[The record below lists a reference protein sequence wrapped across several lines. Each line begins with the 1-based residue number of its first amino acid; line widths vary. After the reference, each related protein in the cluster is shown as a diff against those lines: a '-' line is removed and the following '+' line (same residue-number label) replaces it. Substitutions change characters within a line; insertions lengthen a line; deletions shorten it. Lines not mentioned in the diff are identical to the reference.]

1 MGCGPIGCL
10 AGARSWSTF
19 DLSSNLMAELVNLQQ
34 ARKRAARMEQAQR
47 AHQSRVDHGRSKAE
61 RDLAH
66 ARNEKAQR
74 ALDGHR
80 RDGGG
85 Q

>member
-1 MGCGPIGCL
+1 
-10 AGARSWSTF
+10 
-19 DLSSNLMAELVNLQQ
+19 MAELVNLRQ
-34 ARKRAARMEQAQR
+34 ARKRAARIEQAQR
-47 AHQSRVDHGRSKAE
+47 AHQNRVAHGRSRAE
-61 RDLAH
+61 RDLAR

-74 ALDGHR
+74 ALDGHH

>member
-1 MGCGPIGCL
+1 L
-10 AGARSWSTF
+10 S
-19 DLSSNLMAELVNLQQ
+19 DLSSNLMAELVNLRQV
-34 ARKRAARMEQAQR
+34 RKRAARTKQAQH
-47 AHQSRVDHGRSKAE
+47 AQQSRVDHGRSKAE

-66 ARNEKAQR
+66 ARNEKVQR